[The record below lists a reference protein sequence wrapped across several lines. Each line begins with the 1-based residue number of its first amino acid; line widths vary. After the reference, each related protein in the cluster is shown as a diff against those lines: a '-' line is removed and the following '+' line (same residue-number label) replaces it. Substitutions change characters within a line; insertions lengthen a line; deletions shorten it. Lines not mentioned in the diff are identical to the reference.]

1 MQGKLL
7 LKAMLS
13 RTKFRARRRWVES
26 EIQTLY
32 TTSLFGD
39 IAQLIRALRWQRR
52 GPGFESPYLHQ
63 TEASTNVG
71 LFYSMDG
78 FFSLDDGFRIF

>member
-1 MQGKLL
+1 MIASIVPAWRDMPYALRGKCCTIY
-7 LKAMLS
+7 S
-13 RTKFRARRRWVES
+13 C
-26 EIQTLY
+26 
-32 TTSLFGD
+32 FGD
-39 IAQLIRALRWQRR
+39 VAQLIRALRWQRR

-63 TEASTNVG
+63 TEASTSVE